1 MAMSSCKSAT
11 VKRVSGK
18 RTAMSG
24 VGLLLLLTVLALTG
38 CYHAPYRVIS
48 QPAPEVTGGR
58 PRPPLTQVYFYP
70 KAGQSLEQ
78 QSRDHYECYNW
89 AVQQTGYDPGMT
101 SLPPEQRV
109 KVLPMPP
116 PGHDTATLTIAGAV
130 LGALLGGPRHG
141 VGGALIGAASGA
153 IVGAASD
160 AARQESAR
168 QLEEAYA
175 GRDRAIDA
183 HLDQKAL
190 DFRRATSACLE
201 GRGYS
206 VR

>member
-1 MAMSSCKSAT
+1 MAMANCKSAT
-11 VKRVSGK
+11 VKRVWGK
-18 RTAMSG
+18 RAVMAG
-24 VGLLLLLTVLALTG
+24 AGLLLFLAVVVLTG
-38 CYHAPYRVIS
+38 CYHHAPYRVIS
-48 QPAPEVTGGR
+48 QPAPEAAR
-58 PRPPLTQVYFYP
+58 PRPSLTQVYFYP
-70 KAGQSLEQ
+70 KAGQSPEQ

-101 SLPPEQRV
+101 SLPPEQRI

-116 PGHDTATLTIAGAV
+116 PGHDTAALTIAGAV
-130 LGALLGGPRHG
+130 LGALIGGPRHG
-141 VGGALIGAASGA
+141 VGGAIIGAAGGA

-160 AARQESAR
+160 AARQEYAR
-168 QLEEAYA
+168 QMEEAYA
-175 GRDRAIDA
+175 GRDRQIDA
-183 HLDQKAL
+183 QLDQKAL